1 MCLYILYMI
10 SNNEITLSANNRYFL
25 HTPVQCND
33 ENGKR
38 QTQSVLIDNIT
49 DGSLWN
55 MNTEKLKCS
64 LLSSSPQQYT
74 SVNQI
79 SAAQKG
85 ASLSSG
91 NIEQCRSVSVYADAN
106 KKKVISGYITLDDY
120 KNLDPSAVLNAPG
133 SMPLTPS
140 AVTPGPTPPPPGPS
154 TMTPGPSPAPTQN
167 LGQFL
172 NDYLNPKPSPAGSPA
187 GTQKEGFST
196 LINETDLLETNAF
209 HKIKNNS
216 IIRFYFV
223 SLLVIFI
230 YILHRIS
237 KKLLR

>member
-1 MCLYILYMI
+1 MI
-10 SNNEITLSANNRYFL
+10 SNNELTLSANNRYFL

-64 LLSSSPQQYT
+64 LLSSSPQQYA
-74 SVNQI
+74 SINQI
-79 SAAQKG
+79 SAEKKG

-91 NIEQCRSVSVYADAN
+91 NIEQCRSVSVYADAS

-120 KNLDPSAVLNAPG
+120 KKVDPAAVLNTPG
-133 SMPLTPS
+133 TIPLTPGTIPLTPGTIPGPTQNPGNPTS
-140 AVTPGPTPPPPGPS
+140 NAVPVLTPGASPSLTPGTTPGPTTGASPS
-154 TMTPGPSPAPTQN
+154 LTPGTTPGA
-167 LGQFL
+167 
-172 NDYLNPKPSPAGSPA
+172 NP
-187 GTQKEGFST
+187 KEGFST
-196 LINETDLLETNAF
+196 LINETNAF

-223 SLLVIFI
+223 SLFVLFI
-230 YILHRIS
+230 YILHRMS
-237 KKLLR
+237 KKLIR